1 VSLPYVHHRWG
12 SAIISSPIQHSSLTF
27 TPQSLRDRL
36 WRQLNC
42 RGSTIRLPTVLGL
55 ATHLDN
61 NTRSLHRTPPPRLC
75 SHSREDSHVFFGRAI
90 TWRRIPSDPGGI
102 FCFHFFGS
110 LPLFLVL
117 FVLLFSASSLM
128 VSTSPLT
135 EHFDQSWTSVCS
147 RHSVAHDHK
156 LYIA

>member
-1 VSLPYVHHRWG
+1 MSLPYVHHRWG

-61 NTRSLHRTPPPRLC
+61 NTRSLHRTPRLC
-75 SHSREDSHVFFGRAI
+75 THSREDSHVFFGRAI
-90 TWRRIPSDPGGI
+90 TWRRIPSDPGGFFLFSLFWVLAFI
-102 FCFHFFGS
+102 SCF
-110 LPLFLVL
+110 VR
-117 FVLLFSASSLM
+117 SASSLM